1 MKSRALLL
9 YNAIYIGFHG
19 GSVVKNLPVNAG
31 DMGLIP
37 ELGKSPAEGN
47 SNPFQ
52 YSILENPMS
61 RGQGWEIRWQRCW
74 QHALIAR
81 GASGRRWGLCG
92 GQKERKELGGEGRK
106 DTLYAGVGVHR
117 TSVLQEH
124 SGVDR
129 QPAAAGAPEGEVQ
142 GGRLWLERRRIFCYT
157 LQQNYKGRFYVYSL
171 IS

>member
-61 RGQGWEIRWQRCW
+61 SGTWQAIGRGVT
-74 QHALIAR
+74 
-81 GASGRRWGLCG
+81 
-92 GQKERKELGGEGRK
+92 KEL
-106 DTLYAGVGVHR
+106 DT
-117 TSVLQEH
+117 TE
-124 SGVDR
+124 
-129 QPAAAGAPEGEVQ
+129 
-142 GGRLWLERRRIFCYT
+142 
-157 LQQNYKGRFYVYSL
+157 
-171 IS
+171 

>member
-61 RGQGWEIRWQRCW
+61 RGDWRAAV
-74 QHALIAR
+74 HLVT
-81 GASGRRWGLCG
+81 
-92 GQKERKELGGEGRK
+92 KELDK
-106 DTLYAGVGVHR
+106 T
-117 TSVLQEH
+117 
-124 SGVDR
+124 
-129 QPAAAGAPEGEVQ
+129 
-142 GGRLWLERRRIFCYT
+142 
-157 LQQNYKGRFYVYSL
+157 
-171 IS
+171 